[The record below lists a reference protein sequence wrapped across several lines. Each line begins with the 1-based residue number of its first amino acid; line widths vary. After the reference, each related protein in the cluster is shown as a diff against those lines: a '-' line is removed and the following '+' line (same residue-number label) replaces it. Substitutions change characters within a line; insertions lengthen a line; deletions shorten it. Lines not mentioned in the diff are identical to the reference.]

1 MERVYPD
8 NLESSILY
16 PLMGFEGKKT
26 SKKFAKLVEK
36 HEIYLEKSLIET
48 LGRISINAV
57 VKTDRF
63 SLPYNNE
70 IVITLYGESYLSG
83 PYEFHKVARKI
94 VSELLEKNIY
104 KIRFYIYMEFNTSSI
119 FGSIDYHFRYY
130 IQERNIKDLIE
141 TIYE

>member
-1 MERVYPD
+1 MKRDFPS

-16 PLMGFEGKKT
+16 PLMKFKGKKT
-26 SKKFAKLVEK
+26 LKKYIKLVEK

-48 LGRISINAV
+48 LGRISINGV

-70 IVITLYGESYLSG
+70 IIITLGGESYLSS

-94 VSELLEKNIY
+94 VCKLLEKNIY

-130 IQERNIKDLIE
+130 LKTQN
-141 TIYE
+141 